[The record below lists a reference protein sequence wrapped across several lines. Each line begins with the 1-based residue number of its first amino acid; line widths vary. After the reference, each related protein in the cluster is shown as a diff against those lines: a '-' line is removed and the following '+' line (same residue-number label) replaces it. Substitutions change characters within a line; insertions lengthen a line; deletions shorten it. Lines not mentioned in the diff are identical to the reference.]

1 MPGLWNKLF
10 GNRGER
16 AAARF
21 LRRQGLRIVERNYST
36 PLGEIDI
43 VALDGTTIVFVE
55 VKTRSSLVAGR
66 PEEAVTPDKQKK
78 LTKMALVYL
87 KKHKLL
93 EHSARFDVVA
103 IVWSDGAREP
113 DEIRH
118 LRNAFE
124 PTGKWQMFS

>member
-1 MPGLWNKLF
+1 MRGLWNKLF
-10 GNRGER
+10 GDRGER
-16 AAARF
+16 AAAKF
-21 LRRQGLRIVERNYST
+21 LKRQGFRIVQRNYST
-36 PLGEIDI
+36 PWGELDI

-66 PEEAVTPDKQKK
+66 PEEAVTLDKQKR
-78 LTKMALVYL
+78 LTNMALAYL

-103 IVWSDGAREP
+103 IVWPEDAREP
-113 DEIRH
+113 DIRH

-124 PTGKWQMFS
+124 PVGKWQMFS